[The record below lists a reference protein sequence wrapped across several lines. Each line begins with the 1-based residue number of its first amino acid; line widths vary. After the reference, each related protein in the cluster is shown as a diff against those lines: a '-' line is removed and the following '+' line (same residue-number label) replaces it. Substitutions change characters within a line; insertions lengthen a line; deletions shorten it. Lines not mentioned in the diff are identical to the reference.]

1 MALTVIERKLL
12 EGARTLI
19 QDGSQTYI
27 CYALDKV
34 RVIPY
39 DPHKL
44 ISARSRLCDYISES
58 LQGHGT
64 LGSYLSSTNDQLFY
78 PTDDLQRKAR
88 VQWINWMLGEPVEFD
103 AKAKREIATYMRKK
117 S

>member
-19 QDGSQTYI
+19 QEGKQKYI

-34 RVIPY
+34 SVRTY
-39 DPHKL
+39 DPGKL
-44 ISARSRLCDYISES
+44 TAAMSRLCDYISTS
-58 LQGHGT
+58 LKGFAT
-64 LGSYLSSTNDQLFY
+64 LGYYLSSTNNQLFY

-88 VQWINWMLGEPVEFD
+88 VQWINWMLGEPVKFD
-103 AKAKREIATYMRKK
+103 AQTKRQIAIYMRKK
-117 S
+117 K

>member
-12 EGARTLI
+12 EGARKLI
-19 QDGSQTYI
+19 QAGEQTYI

-34 RVIPY
+34 HIITY
-39 DPHKL
+39 DPAKL
-44 ISARSRLCDYISES
+44 AAAKSRLCGYISES

-64 LGSYLSSTNDQLFY
+64 LGSYLSSTCRQLFY

-88 VQWINWMLGEPVEFD
+88 VQWINWMLGEPVEFN
-103 AKAKREIATYMRKK
+103 AKTKREIATYMRPI